1 MAPKQI
7 KVTAKDL
14 ASRHP
19 SAAARAVFDRAMILA
34 YEDQQKILEKARK
47 MK

>member
-7 KVTAKDL
+7 KITAKDL
-14 ASRHP
+14 ASRNP
-19 SAAARAVFDRAMILA
+19 SPAARAALDLA
-34 YEDQQKILEKARK
+34 LKHTYEDQQKILEKARK